1 MTYETA
7 AAVAHS
13 AAEKYQ
19 ENVRGISMNDK
30 GNSVSPVSQRIVID
44 GCTVIL
50 HYAASSDPAAAHAV
64 QNSLFNFQ
72 SSPQPIFCNN
82 GESMR

>member
-1 MTYETA
+1 MRQLPLSPIPPLKNIKEI
-7 AAVAHS
+7 
-13 AAEKYQ
+13 Q
-19 ENVRGISMNDK
+19 GGGISMNDK

-50 HYAASSDPAAAHAV
+50 RYAASSDPAAAHAV
-64 QNSLFNFQ
+64 QSSLFNFQ

-82 GESMR
+82 GESVR

>member
-1 MTYETA
+1 MRQLPLSPIPPLKNIKEI
-7 AAVAHS
+7 
-13 AAEKYQ
+13 Q
-19 ENVRGISMNDK
+19 GGISMNDK

-50 HYAASSDPAAAHAV
+50 RYAASSDPAAAHAV
-64 QNSLFNFQ
+64 QNILFNFQ

>member
-1 MTYETA
+1 
-7 AAVAHS
+7 
-13 AAEKYQ
+13 
-19 ENVRGISMNDK
+19 MNDK

-50 HYAASSDPAAAHAV
+50 RYAASGDPAAAHAV
-64 QNSLFNFQ
+64 QSSLFNFQ

-82 GESMR
+82 GESVR

>member
-1 MTYETA
+1 MRQLPLSPIPPLKNIKEI
-7 AAVAHS
+7 
-13 AAEKYQ
+13 Q
-19 ENVRGISMNDK
+19 RGGISMNDK

-50 HYAASSDPAAAHAV
+50 HYAASSDPAAARAV

-82 GESMR
+82 GESVR

>member
-1 MTYETA
+1 
-7 AAVAHS
+7 
-13 AAEKYQ
+13 
-19 ENVRGISMNDK
+19 MNDK
-30 GNSVSPVSQRIVID
+30 GDSVSPASQRIVID

-50 HYAASSDPAAAHAV
+50 RYAASSDPAAARAV

-82 GESMR
+82 GENMR

>member
-1 MTYETA
+1 MRQLPLPPIPPLKNIKEI
-7 AAVAHS
+7 
-13 AAEKYQ
+13 Q
-19 ENVRGISMNDK
+19 RGGISMNDK

-50 HYAASSDPAAAHAV
+50 RYAASSDPAAAHAV

-72 SSPQPIFCNN
+72 SSPQPIFLQ
-82 GESMR
+82 

>member
-1 MTYETA
+1 MRQLPLSPIPPLKNIKEI
-7 AAVAHS
+7 
-13 AAEKYQ
+13 Q
-19 ENVRGISMNDK
+19 RGGISMNDK
-30 GNSVSPVSQRIVID
+30 GNSLSPVSQRIVID

>member
-1 MTYETA
+1 MRQLPLSPIPPLKNIKEI
-7 AAVAHS
+7 
-13 AAEKYQ
+13 Q
-19 ENVRGISMNDK
+19 RGGISMNDK

-82 GESMR
+82 GESVR

>member
-1 MTYETA
+1 MRQLPLSPIPPLKNIKEI
-7 AAVAHS
+7 
-13 AAEKYQ
+13 Q
-19 ENVRGISMNDK
+19 RGGISMNDK

-50 HYAASSDPAAAHAV
+50 RYAASSDPAAAHAV
-64 QNSLFNFQ
+64 QDSLFNFQ

>member
-1 MTYETA
+1 
-7 AAVAHS
+7 
-13 AAEKYQ
+13 
-19 ENVRGISMNDK
+19 MNDK

-72 SSPQPIFCNN
+72 ISPQPIFCNN
-82 GESMR
+82 GESVR

>member
-1 MTYETA
+1 MRQLPLSPIPPLKNINEI
-7 AAVAHS
+7 
-13 AAEKYQ
+13 Q
-19 ENVRGISMNDK
+19 GGGISMNDK
-30 GNSVSPVSQRIVID
+30 GNSVSPVS
-44 GCTVIL
+44 

>member
-1 MTYETA
+1 
-7 AAVAHS
+7 
-13 AAEKYQ
+13 
-19 ENVRGISMNDK
+19 MNDK

-50 HYAASSDPAAAHAV
+50 RYAASSDPAAAHAV

-82 GESMR
+82 GESMRY

>member
-1 MTYETA
+1 
-7 AAVAHS
+7 
-13 AAEKYQ
+13 
-19 ENVRGISMNDK
+19 MNDK

-50 HYAASSDPAAAHAV
+50 HYAASGDPAAARAV

-82 GESMR
+82 GESVR

>member
-1 MTYETA
+1 MRQLPLSPIPPLKNIKEI
-7 AAVAHS
+7 
-13 AAEKYQ
+13 Q
-19 ENVRGISMNDK
+19 RGGISMNDK

-50 HYAASSDPAAAHAV
+50 RYAASSDPAAARAV

-72 SSPQPIFCNN
+72 SSPQPILCNN

>member
-1 MTYETA
+1 
-7 AAVAHS
+7 
-13 AAEKYQ
+13 
-19 ENVRGISMNDK
+19 MNDK
-30 GNSVSPVSQRIVID
+30 GLSVSPVSQRIVID

-50 HYAASSDPAAAHAV
+50 HYAASSDPTAAHAV

>member
-1 MTYETA
+1 MRQLPL
-7 AAVAHS
+7 S
-13 AAEKYQ
+13 PILPLKNIKKIQ
-19 ENVRGISMNDK
+19 GGISMNDK

-50 HYAASSDPAAAHAV
+50 RYAASSDPAAAHAV

-82 GESMR
+82 GESVR

>member
-1 MTYETA
+1 MRQLPLSPIPPLKNIKEI
-7 AAVAHS
+7 
-13 AAEKYQ
+13 Q
-19 ENVRGISMNDK
+19 RGGISMNDK

-50 HYAASSDPAAAHAV
+50 RYAASSDPAAAHAV

>member
-1 MTYETA
+1 MRQLPLSPIPPLKNIKEI
-7 AAVAHS
+7 
-13 AAEKYQ
+13 Q
-19 ENVRGISMNDK
+19 RGGGISMNDK

>member
-1 MTYETA
+1 MRQLPLSPIPPLKNIKEI
-7 AAVAHS
+7 
-13 AAEKYQ
+13 Q
-19 ENVRGISMNDK
+19 GGISMNDK
-30 GNSVSPVSQRIVID
+30 GNSGSPVSQRIVVD

-50 HYAASSDPAAAHAV
+50 RYAASSDPAAAHAV

>member
-1 MTYETA
+1 MRQLPLSPIPPLKNIKEI
-7 AAVAHS
+7 
-13 AAEKYQ
+13 Q
-19 ENVRGISMNDK
+19 RGGISMNDK